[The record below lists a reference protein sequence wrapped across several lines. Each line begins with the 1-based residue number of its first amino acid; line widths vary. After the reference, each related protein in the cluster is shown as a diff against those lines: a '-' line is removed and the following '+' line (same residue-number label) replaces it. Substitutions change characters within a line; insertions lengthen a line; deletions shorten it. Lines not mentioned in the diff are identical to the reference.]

1 MMTFNR
7 IINFGIGM
15 SQIVRGTSM
24 SFRSGAH
31 LFKMQIQ
38 QVGSGLTRVAAYSSF
53 VFFFANKSVL

>member
-1 MMTFNR
+1 
-7 IINFGIGM
+7 M
-15 SQIVRGTSM
+15 SSK
-24 SFRSGAH
+24 SGAH